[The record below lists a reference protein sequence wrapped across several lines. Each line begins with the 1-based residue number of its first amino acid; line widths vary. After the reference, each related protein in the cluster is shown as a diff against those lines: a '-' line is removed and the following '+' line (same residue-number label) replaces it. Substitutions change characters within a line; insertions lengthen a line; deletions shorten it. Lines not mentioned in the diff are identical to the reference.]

1 MDEII
6 SFANDCLT
14 LSRKLQNICSEP
26 YSIPREE
33 SLKML
38 NANLNDI
45 QYLLKQIRKNI
56 QITKDHI
63 KWQNIIQD
71 RYESTITVL
80 NDTFKDATQIL
91 RNNELYKHA
100 QKNIQECEEIMKKNV
115 LKLDNLKR
123 ELEELQTIEQQIIQ
137 QETHTKYLLAK
148 FQVSGEKDVESK
160 DEQEKTKQTGTTK
173 EYNRIEKKIDIVIQ
187 PHDLDHEV
195 DQKIIC

>member
-1 MDEII
+1 
-6 SFANDCLT
+6 
-14 LSRKLQNICSEP
+14 
-26 YSIPREE
+26 
-33 SLKML
+33 ML